1 MPKKKDG
8 NDLKLETLASWITKS
23 KGTCAMT
30 GAGAS
35 VESGIPDFRGKGGL
49 WSRYDPEEY
58 ATIFSFQDDPKKVW
72 KMLAELI
79 ETVEGAKPNAGHIAL
94 AELEAMG
101 MLSGIITQNV
111 DSLHQKAGSKKV
123 LEFHGHCRALKC
135 QECNRRYDDTH
146 LYKSALPPKCT
157 CGGVLRPDI
166 VFFDEQITGS
176 VLLESKELS
185 ASSEIMLVIGTSAQV
200 MPAASNPYLT
210 KASGGKIVEI
220 NTEET
225 PLTADADMTI
235 IGKSG
240 EVLPKLLS
248 ILKKRVEI

>member
-1 MPKKKDG
+1 MQKKTG

-23 KGTCAMT
+23 KMTSAMT

-58 ATIFSFQDDPKKVW
+58 ATIFAFMEDPKKVW

-79 ETVEGAKPNAGHIAL
+79 ETVEGAKPNPGHTAL
-94 AELEAMG
+94 AELEKMG

-123 LEFHGHCRALKC
+123 LEFHGHCRELRC
-135 QECNRRYDDTH
+135 QECNKRYSDIH
-146 LYKSALPPKCT
+146 LYKKQFPPKCS
-157 CGGVLRPDI
+157 CGGVLRPD
-166 VFFDEQITGS
+166 VVMFDEQIPGH
-176 VLLESKELS
+176 VRLESQELS
-185 ASSEIMLVIGTSAQV
+185 SSSELMLVIGTSAQV

-225 PLTADADMTI
+225 ALTADADLTI
-235 IGKSG
+235 LGKSG
-240 EVLPKLLS
+240 EILPKLLS
-248 ILKKRVEI
+248 IIKKRVEI

>member
-1 MPKKKDG
+1 MPKKTG

-23 KGTCAMT
+23 KSTCAMT

-58 ATIFSFQDDPKKVW
+58 ATIFSFQDDPAKVW

-79 ETVEGAKPNAGHIAL
+79 ETVEGAKPNPGHIAL
-94 AELEAMG
+94 AELESMG

-123 LEFHGHCRALKC
+123 IEFHGHCRSLKC
-135 QECNRRYDDTH
+135 DECNKRYTDTH
-146 LYKSALPPKCT
+146 LYKKQFPPKCS
-157 CGGVLRPDI
+157 CGGVLRPEVI
-166 VFFDEQITGS
+166 MFDEQIHGS

-185 ASSEIMLVIGTSAQV
+185 SSSELMLVIGTSAQV
-200 MPAASNPYLT
+200 MPAALNPYLT

-225 PLTADADMTI
+225 PLTCDADMTI

-240 EVLPKLLS
+240 EIMPKLLS
-248 ILKKRVEI
+248 IIKNRVEL